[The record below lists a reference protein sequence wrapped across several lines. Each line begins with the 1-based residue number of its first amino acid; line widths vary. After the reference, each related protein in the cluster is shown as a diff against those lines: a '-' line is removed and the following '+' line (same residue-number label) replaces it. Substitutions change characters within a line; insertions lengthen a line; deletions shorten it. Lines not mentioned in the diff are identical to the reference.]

1 MCSAHIIDDIVVY
14 CIQLRKLLE
23 AGASASSEA
32 LAWAAVGGHELIV
45 TELLARGGPSIALV
59 SAMTSVTQSHIAY
72 ARTLKLQYSL

>member
-1 MCSAHIIDDIVVY
+1 M
-14 CIQLRKLLE
+14 QLRKLLE

-59 SAMTSVTQSHIAY
+59 NALMKSVTQSHIAH
-72 ARTLKLQYSL
+72 ALERTCIY